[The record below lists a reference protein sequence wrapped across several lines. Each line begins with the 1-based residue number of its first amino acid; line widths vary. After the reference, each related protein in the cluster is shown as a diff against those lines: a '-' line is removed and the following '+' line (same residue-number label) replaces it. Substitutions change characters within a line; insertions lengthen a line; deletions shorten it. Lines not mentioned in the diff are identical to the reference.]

1 MVSLQ
6 VLQDNS
12 PYLDIHEIFTVRIYL
27 PHVISAKILH
37 LLALFI
43 HTLKYTDGI
52 KNKENHVIPL
62 LLPMDLVKW
71 FHEESISR
79 QKENKEEEKN
89 NSKSHEYM

>member
-1 MVSLQ
+1 MLSVQ
-6 VLQDNS
+6 
-12 PYLDIHEIFTVRIYL
+12 
-27 PHVISAKILH
+27 KILH

-43 HTLKYTDGI
+43 NTVTYTDGI

-79 QKENKEEEKN
+79 QKENKEEERN

>member
-1 MVSLQ
+1 M
-6 VLQDNS
+6 
-12 PYLDIHEIFTVRIYL
+12 
-27 PHVISAKILH
+27 
-37 LLALFI
+37 AL
-43 HTLKYTDGI
+43 

-79 QKENKEEEKN
+79 QKENKEEERN